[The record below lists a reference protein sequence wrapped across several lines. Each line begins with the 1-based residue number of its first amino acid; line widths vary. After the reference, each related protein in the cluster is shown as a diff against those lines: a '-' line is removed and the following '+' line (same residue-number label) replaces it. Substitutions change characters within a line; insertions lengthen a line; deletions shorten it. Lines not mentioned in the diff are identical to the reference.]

1 MAPSQYDTMRS
12 MEQRLTSQQMVDTAL
27 RERIRVFSEALEKL
41 CSEHGFVL
49 EPQLEKVDGSIFY
62 KPVIAIVS
70 RTS

>member
-1 MAPSQYDTMRS
+1 
-12 MEQRLTSQQMVDTAL
+12 MVDTAL